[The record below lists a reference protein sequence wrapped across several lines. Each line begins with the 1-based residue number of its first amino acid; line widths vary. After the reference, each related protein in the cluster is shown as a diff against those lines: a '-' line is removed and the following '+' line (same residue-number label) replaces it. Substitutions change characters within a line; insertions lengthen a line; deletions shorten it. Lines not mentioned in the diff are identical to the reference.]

1 MAPPPQSPAHR
12 SPQCVKSGQA
22 DIPFGSKLA
31 GRLAKDSSPRIG
43 PYTVGKTL
51 GVGSTGRVKLGTHVD
66 TQQRVAIKI
75 IPKDSITRKEST
87 GSLES
92 TSPGSSPPASP
103 KETKLNEKTER
114 EITIMKLIQH
124 PNVMQLYDV
133 YETEKELY
141 LILEHIEGGEL
152 FDYLVQQGRL
162 PEHEALDFFQQIAF
176 GVDYCHRHLICH
188 RDLKPENLLLDK
200 NNTVKVAD
208 FGMASLQVMGKMLET
223 SCGSPHYASPEIIKG
238 IKYDGAAADVW
249 SCGVILYALLTG
261 NLPFDDENIRKLLGK
276 VKAGQFYMPDHI
288 SPNARHLLS
297 RMLVVSP
304 QDRITMAEVFQHPW
318 FTSATPKIPD
328 SHKYLH
334 NDLTNSLI
342 SSESVK
348 PLRYTPLKAGVN
360 DPDLLDL
367 EVVSSLGFLGWTG
380 NEKGLLEALLNTDKN
395 MEKLFYN
402 LLCERKWESF
412 ENYNG
417 AHSNAED
424 PWDRMGLGAATA
436 TAATAAGGGSP
447 AKRRVASLSLASS
460 SLGNSCT
467 DASMLGLGSASGVTT
482 PFLSRLDVYKSE
494 LNLVRQSSS
503 AAASNESLAGNGDV
517 EMGSTRDGEDCIG
530 SGEVSLVNSAT
541 QDGTG
546 GLSGNVAGL
555 KGAAVKT
562 NSCQLVSDAFGSV
575 HAVNLRAA
583 SPLSRSITL
592 ASEKGESRRDLG
604 GTAGSSLSYKGVL
617 SPDDAE
623 SAQFTDLS
631 IETLGRDAGLRV
643 STPRSLQQQ
652 QQQDALKSPS
662 SLQIK
667 TGGADDIGKT
677 SPLLRRKTS
686 LFLEDSGTPTITP
699 PKKRWFKGFNYT
711 PPDICL
717 ISTHGFL
724 ETSNAALLRF
734 DDIHVKY
741 QTETFGSWRC
751 KCEAE
756 VLPTTPK
763 QQHGSNTT
771 TPLTQ
776 EPHYPSRFNTTN
788 FVQNFTRKI
797 SLTMQPQSRPSSPTK
812 QSVTA
817 NNNNNTATGSSVPQ
831 SPSSRSGAASP
842 TQLEFAS
849 RRPSSSV
856 SSHVKSVKFKMEVQA
871 LPPPEDN
878 RSKLVFTHQQG
889 SYTLLQQTVD
899 KFKESWPLGA

>member
-1 MAPPPQSPAHR
+1 MTPPPQSPAHR
-12 SPQCVKSGQA
+12 SPQCAKPGQA
-22 DIPFGSKLA
+22 DSPFGSKLA

-43 PYTVGKTL
+43 PYIVGKTL

-87 GSLES
+87 SSLES

-103 KETKLNEKTER
+103 KESKLNEKTER

-162 PEHEALDFFQQIAF
+162 PELEALDFFQQIAF
-176 GVDYCHRHLICH
+176 AVDCCHRHLICH

-200 NNTVKVAD
+200 NNVVKVAD

-334 NDLTNSLI
+334 NDLTNSLV
-342 SSESVK
+342 SNETVK

-417 AHSNAED
+417 AHSSAED
-424 PWDRMGLGAATA
+424 PWDRMGLGANAAST
-436 TAATAAGGGSP
+436 ATAAGGGSP
-447 AKRRVASLSLASS
+447 AKRRVASISLASS
-460 SLGNSCT
+460 SLGNSCA
-467 DASMLGLGSASGVTT
+467 DASAMGLGSASGVTT

-503 AAASNESLAGNGDV
+503 AAASNESLGDV
-517 EMGSTRDGEDCIG
+517 EMEDCTG

-541 QDGTG
+541 QDGIG
-546 GLSGNVAGL
+546 GLSGNAAGL
-555 KGAAVKT
+555 KGAVKT
-562 NSCQLVSDAFGSV
+562 SSSQLVSDGFGSA

-592 ASEKGESRRDLG
+592 ASEKGESRRDLN
-604 GTAGSSLSYKGVL
+604 GTAESCLSCKGDL
-617 SPDDAE
+617 SPEGAE
-623 SAQFTDLS
+623 SVQFTDLS
-631 IETLGRDAGLRV
+631 SETLGQDAQRM
-643 STPRSLQQQ
+643 STPKSLQRQHQ
-652 QQQDALKSPS
+652 GAPKSPT

-686 LFLEDSGTPTITP
+686 
-699 PKKRWFKGFNYT
+699 
-711 PPDICL
+711 
-717 ISTHGFL
+717 
-724 ETSNAALLRF
+724 
-734 DDIHVKY
+734 
-741 QTETFGSWRC
+741 
-751 KCEAE
+751 
-756 VLPTTPK
+756 
-763 QQHGSNTT
+763 
-771 TPLTQ
+771 
-776 EPHYPSRFNTTN
+776 
-788 FVQNFTRKI
+788 
-797 SLTMQPQSRPSSPTK
+797 
-812 QSVTA
+812 
-817 NNNNNTATGSSVPQ
+817 
-831 SPSSRSGAASP
+831 
-842 TQLEFAS
+842 
-849 RRPSSSV
+849 
-856 SSHVKSVKFKMEVQA
+856 
-871 LPPPEDN
+871 
-878 RSKLVFTHQQG
+878 
-889 SYTLLQQTVD
+889 
-899 KFKESWPLGA
+899 